1 VGFGSLDNWG
11 VSYSRKAGVM
21 ETKRSKGAPGEAIA
35 SLVCAIIGLF
45 TLGIILGPIAIVL
58 AKTARR
64 KIQDDPELGGDGL
77 ATAGLV
83 IGIVDTALWA
93 LGIII
98 GIIFLLVV
106 MVCTVQTGP

>member
-1 VGFGSLDNWG
+1 MLAFWRPKVAKEN
-11 VSYSRKAGVM
+11 VM
-21 ETKRSKGAPGEAIA
+21 EERRYKATAGGAVA

-64 KIQDDPELGGDGL
+64 KIQEDPELGGDGI

-93 LGIII
+93 VGILIGIII
-98 GIIFLLVV
+98 LLVITL
-106 MVCTVQTGP
+106 CTVQVGP

>member
-1 VGFGSLDNWG
+1 
-11 VSYSRKAGVM
+11 M
-21 ETKRSKGAPGEAIA
+21 EAKRAKVTPGEAIA

-58 AKTARR
+58 ATTARR
-64 KIQDDPELGGDGL
+64 KIREDPELGGDGI

-93 LGIII
+93 LGIFI
-98 GIIFLLVV
+98 GIIILLVV
-106 MVCTVQTGP
+106 TVCSVAVGS